1 MDALDASGPS
11 PHGEIIDLT
20 PFVNLD
26 ALRNNMRQRK
36 PVKLLADRDDLPD
49 SVLLELAEQ
58 FLAVFNAGLEWMGID
73 AQGYFYVINV
83 IEIAP
88 HDYDVVINEAQPIGP
103 RSPNTP
109 IAS

>member
-36 PVKLLADRDDLPD
+36 PVKLLANRDDLPD
-49 SVLLELAEQ
+49 SVLSEISGQ
-58 FLAVFNAGLEWMGID
+58 FISIFSAGLEWMGID

-88 HDYDVVINEAQPIGP
+88 RDYDVVINEAQPIGP